1 MCSPTAGGLTNQG
14 KNKERVEE
22 AWDSHALDRRSQDFL
37 LVPYNS
43 HSRKH
48 TYPILSRSSPPLTG
62 SEQREDANSER
73 DPLREHSPR
82 LK

>member
-37 LVPYNS
+37 LLQYSSQSLLKQKTRKPYPISPPLETLSYQSSIRN
-43 HSRKH
+43 
-48 TYPILSRSSPPLTG
+48 PILSVL
-62 SEQREDANSER
+62 
-73 DPLREHSPR
+73 H
-82 LK
+82 